1 MTCSLTNNTN
11 SDITGH
17 RRLYDKTQNN
27 IDIIRLLA
35 IHTPL
40 HLQHGVE
47 TFKKKK
53 HINFAMAIPTVLNQ
67 RI

>member
-47 TFKKKK
+47 KLKK
-53 HINFAMAIPTVLNQ
+53 HINFAMAISTVLNQ
-67 RI
+67 GI